1 METTTQVAAPSK
13 GRRWTGRILS
23 TLIVLFLLLDSI
35 MKFFKPAPVL
45 EACARLGWPTNLIV
59 VLGVVL
65 LACTVIYS
73 IPATSV
79 LGAILLT
86 GYLGGAVAIH
96 VRNGSPLFS
105 QALFPIYMGVVLWL
119 GLFLRDDR
127 LRTFLPWR
135 SQR

>member
-13 GRRWTGRILS
+13 GRLWTGRILS

-59 VLGVVL
+59 VLGAVL
-65 LACTVIYS
+65 LVCTVFYS

-119 GLFLRDDR
+119 GLFLRDER
-127 LRTFLPWR
+127 LRTLLPWR
-135 SQR
+135 S